1 MIDYFSLVGIPR
13 KYGIDVRELRRKYLQ
28 HSRET
33 HPDYHT
39 QAGEEEIRKKEEESA
54 ALNIAWNKLSDD
66 RLRLEYLLL
75 LEEIPQDDSSLP
87 PSFLMEM
94 MDLNE
99 RLEEDGRTEAV
110 NEAIQSGR
118 RSCWEAA
125 LLAARAYD
133 EAQEVPAKR
142 EALQK
147 ASNQLLCLKYYDR
160 LIEDFS

>member
-28 HSRET
+28 QSRET

-54 ALNIAWNKLSDD
+54 SLNIAWNKLSDD
-66 RLRLEYLLL
+66 RLRLEYLLQ
-75 LEEIPQDDSSLP
+75 LEKIPQDDSTLP

-118 RSCWEAA
+118 RSCWESA

-133 EAQEVPAKR
+133 EADAAQAQR

-147 ASNQLLCLKYYDR
+147 ASTQLLCLKYYDR
-160 LIEDFS
+160 LVEDFK